1 MLIFTSLPTCY
12 EQCGSKGKNCCG
24 CEAKAQHTAL
34 GIASAIFSAIAVMC
48 FIFSFGSFN
57 PFFIMVS
64 LAAVIVRIT
73 MAVISLCA
81 VCKDKGQLLPE
92 HNPNVIS
99 QPNTTVQI
107 VNTRSSFTQPQ
118 QQGSFGNQQP
128 MMMQQ
133 QGQPQMMMQQQGQPQ
148 QLMMQ
153 HQCQPQQMMMQRQGQ
168 PYRSSG
174 NTGMVHIQGQSQN
187 HAVVT
192 QHPYLL
198 QATSDS
204 NANTSTGMRR
214 YSITYFHEQPKLGQQ
229 LEENLSTNEVF
240 VKSIDPSMASYV
252 TPYGLKPGDVIES
265 LTASAEGI
273 NDFIVTQLNDLTM
286 AILKTRPITITYRS
300 SSNTGMMPIQGE
312 GQNYAGVLQ
321 SQPMEQQG
329 QSNNTSLSKE
339 IKTFVR

>member
-12 EQCGSKGKNCCG
+12 EQCGDKGKNCCG

-57 PFFIMVS
+57 PFFILVS

-73 MAVISLCA
+73 MAVLSLCA

-148 QLMMQ
+148 MMMQ
-153 HQCQPQQMMMQRQGQ
+153 QQGQPQMMMQQQRQPQQMMMQQQRQPQQMMMQQQQPMQGQ
-168 PYRSSG
+168 QY
-174 NTGMVHIQGQSQN
+174 
-187 HAVVT
+187 VV
-192 QHPYLL
+192 QQQQPMQQQQQQPMQQQQQQPMQQQQQPV
-198 QATSDS
+198 QAQVVQV
-204 NANTSTGMRR
+204 G
-214 YSITYFHEQPKLGQQ
+214 QPK
-229 LEENLSTNEVF
+229 
-240 VKSIDPSMASYV
+240 SMDA
-252 TPYGLKPGDVIES
+252 
-265 LTASAEGI
+265 
-273 NDFIVTQLNDLTM
+273 
-286 AILKTRPITITYRS
+286 
-300 SSNTGMMPIQGE
+300 
-312 GQNYAGVLQ
+312 
-321 SQPMEQQG
+321 
-329 QSNNTSLSKE
+329 
-339 IKTFVR
+339 

>member
-12 EQCGSKGKNCCG
+12 DQCGSKGKNCCG

-48 FIFSFGSFN
+48 FIYSFGSFN
-57 PFFIMVS
+57 PFFILVS

-128 MMMQQ
+128 MMIQQQGQPQMMMQQ

-148 QLMMQ
+148 Q
-153 HQCQPQQMMMQRQGQ
+153 MMMQQQQPMQGQ
-168 PYRSSG
+168 QY
-174 NTGMVHIQGQSQN
+174 
-187 HAVVT
+187 VV
-192 QHPYLL
+192 QQQQPMQQQQQQPMQQQQQQPM
-198 QATSDS
+198 QAQVVQV
-204 NANTSTGMRR
+204 G
-214 YSITYFHEQPKLGQQ
+214 QPK
-229 LEENLSTNEVF
+229 
-240 VKSIDPSMASYV
+240 SMDA
-252 TPYGLKPGDVIES
+252 
-265 LTASAEGI
+265 
-273 NDFIVTQLNDLTM
+273 
-286 AILKTRPITITYRS
+286 
-300 SSNTGMMPIQGE
+300 
-312 GQNYAGVLQ
+312 
-321 SQPMEQQG
+321 
-329 QSNNTSLSKE
+329 
-339 IKTFVR
+339 